1 MKGGIMKISLSL
13 LAFILCIV
21 FFLSCK
27 TADQKDEMTITTA
40 SDEAL
45 QLFLQGRDK
54 WENIETVAAA
64 ELLDQAIEK
73 DPDFALAYL
82 YRAFTGRGYPLYR
95 ENLNK
100 AVSLIDK
107 ISDGEKH
114 FILFNQAGADGDGVK
129 EKAELDKLLQLLPN
143 DKRVQYYAG
152 AYNYAIVDD
161 YAKAMDHFNKVKVMD
176 ANYAPVYNL
185 IGYCQSQLENYDQAE
200 EAFKMYIKLVPN
212 SPNSY
217 DSYAE
222 LLLKLGKYDAS
233 IEQYQKAYETDARYT
248 VALGGIGDN
257 YVFKKDFEKA
267 RAYYQQQFDNA
278 QNLGGKLSALFLKI
292 TSFVHEGN
300 VEEAIKTCE
309 QRSSFS
315 EENTHPPGMISSY
328 NLAGYILTEA
338 EKFEKASEYFDKA
351 REIIETATLSAEDK
365 VSYTL
370 TADMD
375 KCYLLTARGDLEA
388 ANAEAERCK
397 QIVDKRQNMEEMQT
411 LNLYI
416 GQLEMKKDN
425 IDVALEHFT
434 KADMESPYTW
444 YYLALAQEKKG
455 NKEQA
460 SNLFSKVSGWNE
472 NSLGLALV
480 IIRAKEKL

>member
-1 MKGGIMKISLSL
+1 MKKSIFA
-13 LAFILCIV
+13 LAFVLCIV
-21 FFLSCK
+21 LLLSCK
-27 TADQKDEMTITTA
+27 TADQKEEMAITTT
-40 SDEAL
+40 SDEAS
-45 QLFLQGRDK
+45 QLFIQGRDK
-54 WENIETVAAA
+54 WENIEIVAAA

-107 ISDGEKH
+107 ISEGEKH

-152 AYNYAIVDD
+152 AYYYATIDD
-161 YAKAMDHFNKVKVMD
+161 YAQAMNHFNNVKVLD

-200 EAFKMYIKLVPN
+200 EAFKMYIKLIPD

-222 LLLKLGKYDAS
+222 LLLKLGKFDAS

-257 YVFKKDFEKA
+257 FIFKKDFEKA
-267 RAYYQQQFDNA
+267 REYYQQQFDNA
-278 QNLGGKLSALFLKI
+278 QNLGGKLSALFWKI

-300 VEEAIKTCE
+300 IEEAIKTCE

-315 EENTHPPGMISSY
+315 KENNHPTGMISSY
-328 NLAGYILTEA
+328 NFAGYILTES
-338 EKFEKASEYFDKA
+338 EEFEKASEYFDNA
-351 REIIETATLSAEDK
+351 RKIIETASLSAEDK
-365 VSYTL
+365 ASYTL
-370 TADMD
+370 TADMN
-375 KCYLLTARGDLEA
+375 KCYLFTARGELDA
-388 ANAEAERCK
+388 ATAEAERCK

-411 LNLYI
+411 LHLYT

-455 NKEQA
+455 NNEQA
-460 SNLFSKVSGWNE
+460 SKLFNKVAGWNE
-472 NSLGLALV
+472 NGLGLALV
-480 IIRAKEKL
+480 VKRAKEKL

>member
-1 MKGGIMKISLSL
+1 M
-13 LAFILCIV
+13 A
-21 FFLSCK
+21 
-27 TADQKDEMTITTA
+27 
-40 SDEAL
+40 
-45 QLFLQGRDK
+45 
-54 WENIETVAAA
+54 
-64 ELLDQAIEK
+64 
-73 DPDFALAYL
+73 
-82 YRAFTGRGYPLYR
+82 
-95 ENLNK
+95 
-100 AVSLIDK
+100 
-107 ISDGEKH
+107 
-114 FILFNQAGADGDGVK
+114 
-129 EKAELDKLLQLLPN
+129 
-143 DKRVQYYAG
+143 
-152 AYNYAIVDD
+152 
-161 YAKAMDHFNKVKVMD
+161 
-176 ANYAPVYNL
+176 
-185 IGYCQSQLENYDQAE
+185 
-200 EAFKMYIKLVPN
+200 
-212 SPNSY
+212 
-217 DSYAE
+217 
-222 LLLKLGKYDAS
+222 
-233 IEQYQKAYETDARYT
+233 
-248 VALGGIGDN
+248 
-257 YVFKKDFEKA
+257 
-267 RAYYQQQFDNA
+267 
-278 QNLGGKLSALFLKI
+278 
-292 TSFVHEGN
+292 N

-328 NLAGYILTEA
+328 NLAGYILTES

-480 IIRAKEKL
+480 IKRAKEKL